1 MTFSKPLPNK
11 CLFHHLLDIAILGS
25 FLHDGHIRD
34 RNIEG
39 HANELLVQLWCSLV
53 RGLGSSGR

>member
-1 MTFSKPLPNK
+1 MPFSIPLPAK
-11 CLFHHLLDIAILGS
+11 CLFHHFLDIAVLGS

-39 HANELLVQLWCSLV
+39 HANELLVQLWCNLAQ
-53 RGLGSSGR
+53 GLGNAGR